1 MCIYDSPRE
10 MPKKSTTR
18 SNWVAVGT
26 YRNLESV
33 FFHLICT
40 PCLWWITSSV
50 RVCCNIL
57 WRSLSWW
64 PNHTFVFCIFILALP
79 GMTCEH
85 LCVYVNGYIFFSI
98 TCIAGITR
106 LKKLI
111 PAAFLA
117 YFCFHILRKIFHKFV
132 RHLSKSGDR
141 RTNCVCIF
149 TRPQQTIVDYM
160 IFCLFVFFVCRIIL
174 MENSLFNRIPGVQS
188 VKISRIFTSY
198 FIFVWKNSIWT
209 CIRNVRAISMNV
221 AWLQFNTQT

>member
-64 PNHTFVFCIFILALP
+64 PNHTFLFCIFILALP
-79 GMTCEH
+79 GMTCER
-85 LCVYVNGYIFFSI
+85 LCVCMSMDTYFFRLRASPASRDTKINSRSIFSI
-98 TCIAGITR
+98 
-106 LKKLI
+106 LL
-111 PAAFLA
+111 FS
-117 YFCFHILRKIFHKFV
+117 HIVEKF
-132 RHLSKSGDR
+132 S
-141 RTNCVCIF
+141 
-149 TRPQQTIVDYM
+149 
-160 IFCLFVFFVCRIIL
+160 
-174 MENSLFNRIPGVQS
+174 
-188 VKISRIFTSY
+188 
-198 FIFVWKNSIWT
+198 
-209 CIRNVRAISMNV
+209 
-221 AWLQFNTQT
+221 